1 MKIGIIV
8 FVGASSIVLV
18 IMMQSSINIENIQRE
33 EVTASLEF
41 AMTQTMQELMGKS
54 SYAVR
59 NTNEMMAMFL
69 QEMLA
74 RVKGDMN
81 LTVISHACDYEK
93 GIMDIEA
100 VGEFTLPGNKI
111 EKVSVRRCMKLAE

>member
-41 AMTQTMQELMGKS
+41 AMTQTMQELMEKN

-74 RVKGDMN
+74 RVEGDMN

-100 VGEFTLPGNKI
+100 VGEFTLPGNRIK
-111 EKVSVRRCMKLAE
+111 KVSVRRCMKLVE

>member
-41 AMTQTMQELMGKS
+41 AMTQTMQELMEKN

-74 RVKGDMN
+74 RVEGDMN

-93 GIMDIEA
+93 GFMDMEA
-100 VGEFTLPGNKI
+100 VGEFTLPGNRIK
-111 EKVSVRRCMKLAE
+111 KVSVRRCMKLAE

>member
-41 AMTQTMQELMGKS
+41 AMTQTMQELMEKN

-74 RVKGDMN
+74 RVEGDMN

-100 VGEFTLPGNKI
+100 VGEFTLPGNRIK
-111 EKVSVRRCMKLAE
+111 KVSVRRCMKLAE